1 MVVFKEKTNY
11 AFSNIQLKNKW
22 DGAKKKN
29 WRIWKK
35 LISKTGV

>member
-22 DGAKKKN
+22 DGAKKK
-29 WRIWKK
+29 K
-35 LISKTGV
+35 LENLEKIDF

>member
-22 DGAKKKN
+22 DGAKKN

>member
-11 AFSNIQLKNKW
+11 AFSNIHLKTN
-22 DGAKKKN
+22 GMVQKKN

>member
-22 DGAKKKN
+22 DGAK
-29 WRIWKK
+29 RK
-35 LISKTGV
+35 LENLEKIDF